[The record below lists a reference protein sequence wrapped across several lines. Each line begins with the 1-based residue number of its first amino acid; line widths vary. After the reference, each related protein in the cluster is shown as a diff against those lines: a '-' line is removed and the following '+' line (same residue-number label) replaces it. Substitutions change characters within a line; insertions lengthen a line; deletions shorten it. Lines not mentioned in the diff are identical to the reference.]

1 MNIVNQTGTR
11 IVQNGEDWKRLWR
24 MMIRNLCVFIARSYS
39 FNSDRQEK
47 EWYFWK
53 DRSTREL
60 RTDDFIHN
68 ITIFSAQ
75 CADIGSE
82 FVPHMGKCQIFNC
95 GSTTAG
101 LSPWPLFSLTISLTP
116 LHERFYCL
124 SWLKFE
130 LTFAGRNCFQK
141 LLWDTFTDDETFM
154 RATRYDNSSR
164 FLKVIDKLTI
174 WAAHLYGFTMASDGE
189 SDDDTQRHKNSKTKK
204 P

>member
-1 MNIVNQTGTR
+1 MT
-11 IVQNGEDWKRLWR
+11 L
-24 MMIRNLCVFIARSYS
+24 Y
-39 FNSDRQEK
+39 
-47 EWYFWK
+47 
-53 DRSTREL
+53 
-60 RTDDFIHN
+60 
-68 ITIFSAQ
+68 ITIFRAQ

-204 P
+204 PQSPRTVTTRSWKFLTNFGQHFHDVLLIYRTA